1 MSTTQPR
8 RPAGAP
14 AGGQW
19 APAQHAEADVELP
32 QQPVPAQAPSG
43 PVSFADMDRPGRLR
57 AMLAVSERVLAELP
71 EPGPDGPGPQQ
82 RDSLRNVALVL
93 LQRPDATLV
102 TSARDWQEDFK
113 RVVNRGEL
121 AIWAL
126 AACRYRTVADS
137 NGDDDSPIDDCSAGE
152 QERVSLRP
160 VPLYDVSQTEGAPLR
175 GPLESGL
182 DVAEALSGW
191 ASELYGRLAQLRLA
205 PPAPAVQPA
214 AASPVAPT
222 GGEGASS

>member
-1 MSTTQPR
+1 MSASQPR
-8 RPAGAP
+8 RPAGTP

-32 QQPVPAQAPSG
+32 QQPVPAQGPSG

-102 TSARDWQEDFK
+102 AGARDWQEDFR

-126 AACRYRTVADS
+126 ATCRYRTVADS
-137 NGDDDSPIDDCSAGE
+137 NRDDDTSADE

-160 VPLYDVSQTEGAPLR
+160 VPLYDISQTEGAPLR

-182 DVAEALSGW
+182 DIAEALSGW
-191 ASELYGRLAQLRLA
+191 ASQLRGRLAQPRLA
-205 PPAPAVQPA
+205 PPAPVAQQDPF
-214 AASPVAPT
+214 SPVAPT